1 MALAGFTDA
10 SRFDDIEDT
19 VMTGEAVA
27 LELRP
32 TGFALAAAG
41 AAIDWLVYFGGGLL
55 FITFAVVLPLS
66 RSSLGQDSATVS
78 AFVSASLV
86 LVLIVIPVA
95 VELLTHG
102 KSLGRLAVGAR
113 IVREDG
119 GEIGFRHAF
128 IRNLV
133 ALLEIYLTLG
143 GLAALFGLLNGK
155 SKRVGDY
162 LAGTYSQYERVAPF
176 VPSTLEV
183 PPALQAWAVTAD
195 VARIPN
201 RLAQR
206 TSAFLRQA
214 PRLTSSAREQ
224 HATQLATEV
233 SAWVAPIP
241 SARPHDFLAAVV
253 TIRRNR
259 ELAALALENERLA
272 RLGSA
277 LTGLPHGFPTRDGAF

>member
-1 MALAGFTDA
+1 MAGAVSSDA
-10 SRFDDIEDT
+10 SDYVDVEDT

-55 FITFAVVLPLS
+55 FITFAVVVPLGS
-66 RSSLGQDSATVS
+66 SSLGQDSATMS

-102 KSLGRLAVGAR
+102 KSLGRLAVGSR
-113 IVREDG
+113 IVRDDG

-133 ALLEIYLTLG
+133 ALLEIYLTIG
-143 GLAALFGLLNGK
+143 GLAAIVGLLNGK

-162 LAGTYSQYERVAPF
+162 LAGTYSQYERVARITEPAF
-176 VPSTLEV
+176 GV
-183 PPALQAWAVTAD
+183 PPELQVWALTAD

-206 TSAFLRQA
+206 VTAFLRQA
-214 PRLTSSAREQ
+214 PKLTPTARG
-224 HATQLATEV
+224 HYAYQLAGEV
-233 SAWVAPIP
+233 SAWVSPVP
-241 SARPHDFLAAVV
+241 SSQPESFLAAVIA
-253 TIRRNR
+253 IRRER
-259 ELAALALENERLA
+259 ELAALTLENERLA
-272 RLGSA
+272 RLGPA
-277 LTGLPHGFPTRDGAF
+277 LDGLPHGFPRRD

>member
-1 MALAGFTDA
+1 MANAGTSDA
-10 SRFDDIEDT
+10 SVYYDEEDT

-55 FITFAVVLPLS
+55 FITYAVVLPLGD
-66 RSSLGQDSATVS
+66 SSLGQDSATMA

-133 ALLEIYLTLG
+133 ALLEIYTTIG
-143 GLAALFGLLNGK
+143 GFAAIFGLLNGK
-155 SKRVGDY
+155 SKRMGDY
-162 LAGTYSQYERVAPF
+162 LAGTYSQYERVAPVSEPVF
-176 VPSTLEV
+176 VITPD
-183 PPALQAWAVTAD
+183 LQAWALTAD
-195 VARIPN
+195 VARIPD

-206 TSAFLRQA
+206 ITAFLRQA
-214 PRLTSSAREQ
+214 PKMTPTARWQ
-224 HATQLATEV
+224 YANQLASEAT
-233 SAWVAPIP
+233 AWVSPVPVTAPEN
-241 SARPHDFLAAVV
+241 FLAAVV
-253 TIRRNR
+253 AIRRDR
-259 ELAALALENERLA
+259 ELTALTLENERLGH
-272 RLGSA
+272 LGAA
-277 LTGLPHGFPTRDGAF
+277 LTGLPHAFPNRG

>member
-1 MALAGFTDA
+1 MSGDDFADA
-10 SRFDDIEDT
+10 SRYDDDDDT

-41 AAIDWLVYFGGGLL
+41 AVIDWLIYFGGGLL
-55 FITFAVVLPLS
+55 FITFAVVVPLDG
-66 RSSLGQDSATVS
+66 SSLGQDSATVA

-102 KSLGRLAVGAR
+102 RSLGRLAVGAR

-133 ALLEIYLTLG
+133 ALLEIYATVG

-155 SKRVGDY
+155 SKRMGDY
-162 LAGTYSQYERVAPF
+162 LAGTYSQYERVAPIAA
-176 VPSTLEV
+176 STLDV
-183 PPALQAWAVTAD
+183 PPALRSWALTAD

-206 TSAFLRQA
+206 MSAFLRQA
-214 PRLTSSAREQ
+214 PRLTPTTRE
-224 HATQLATEV
+224 HYANQLAGEASPWV
-233 SAWVAPIP
+233 SPLPRANAEE
-241 SARPHDFLAAVV
+241 FLTAVLA
-253 TIRRNR
+253 IRRDR
-259 ELAALALENERLA
+259 ELAALTLESERLSL
-272 RLGSA
+272 LGPA
-277 LTGLPHGFPTRDGAF
+277 LAALPHGFPDRG

>member
-1 MALAGFTDA
+1 MAGGDFEDS
-10 SRFDDIEDT
+10 SRYDDVEDT

-41 AAIDWLVYFGGGLL
+41 AAIDWLVYFGGGVL
-55 FITFAVVLPLS
+55 FITFGVLTPLG
-66 RSSLGQDSATVS
+66 SSPLGQDSATVA

-133 ALLEIYLTLG
+133 ALLEIYLTIG
-143 GLAALFGLLNGK
+143 GFAALFGLLNGK
-155 SKRVGDY
+155 SKRMGDY
-162 LAGTYSQYERVAPF
+162 LAGTYSQYERVAPIAG
-176 VPSTLEV
+176 STIQV
-183 PPALQAWAVTAD
+183 PPALQTWALTAD
-195 VARIPN
+195 VARIPT
-201 RLAQR
+201 RLAGR
-206 TSAFLRQA
+206 ISAFLRQA
-214 PRLTSSAREQ
+214 PRLSEAARE
-224 HATQLATEV
+224 HYANQLAGEASIWV
-233 SAWVAPIP
+233 SPIP
-241 SARPHDFLAAVV
+241 RARADEFLMAVLA
-253 TIRRNR
+253 IRRDR
-259 ELAALALENERLA
+259 ELAALVLERDRLS
-272 RLGSA
+272 RLGPA
-277 LTGLPHGFPTRDGAF
+277 LSGLPHGFPDRD

>member
-1 MALAGFTDA
+1 MAPAGFTDA
-10 SRFDDIEDT
+10 SRYDDVEDT
-19 VMTGEAVA
+19 VITGEAVA

-55 FITFAVVLPLS
+55 FITFAVVVPLDS
-66 RSSLGQDSATVS
+66 SSLGQDSATVS

-155 SKRVGDY
+155 SKRMGDY
-162 LAGTYSQYERVAPF
+162 LAGTYSQYERVAPL
-176 VPSTLEV
+176 VPSALEV

-195 VARIPN
+195 VARVPN

-206 TSAFLRQA
+206 MSAFLRQA
-214 PRLTSSAREQ
+214 PRLTPSTRE
-224 HATQLATEV
+224 HYANQLATEV
-233 SAWVAPIP
+233 STWVAPIP
-241 SARPHDFLAAVV
+241 PARPHDFIAAVV
-253 TIRRNR
+253 AIRRDR
-259 ELAALALENERLA
+259 EFVALTLENERLA
-272 RLGSA
+272 RLAPA
-277 LTGLPHGFPTRDGAF
+277 LTGLPHGFPTRDGAL

>member
-1 MALAGFTDA
+1 MAGAVSSDA
-10 SRFDDIEDT
+10 FDSVDAEDT

-41 AAIDWLVYFGGGLL
+41 AVIDWLVYFGGGLA
-55 FITFAVVLPLS
+55 FITFAVIVPLQS
-66 RSSLGQDSATVS
+66 SSLGQDSATVS
-78 AFVSASLV
+78 AFISASLV

-133 ALLEIYLTLG
+133 ALLEIYLTIG
-143 GLAALFGLLNGK
+143 GLAAIVGLLNGK
-155 SKRVGDY
+155 SKRLGDY
-162 LAGTYSQYERVAPF
+162 LAGTYSQYERVPPITEPAF
-176 VPSTLEV
+176 GV
-183 PPALQAWAVTAD
+183 PPELQAWALTAD

-206 TSAFLRQA
+206 VSAFLRQA
-214 PRLTSSAREQ
+214 PRLTPTARG
-224 HATQLATEV
+224 HYAYQLAGEV
-233 SAWVAPIP
+233 SAWVSPVPASLPEP
-241 SARPHDFLAAVV
+241 FLAAVL
-253 TIRRNR
+253 TIRRER
-259 ELAALALENERLA
+259 ELAALTLENERLEHLA
-272 RLGSA
+272 PA
-277 LTGLPHGFPTRDGAF
+277 LDGLPHGFPRRD